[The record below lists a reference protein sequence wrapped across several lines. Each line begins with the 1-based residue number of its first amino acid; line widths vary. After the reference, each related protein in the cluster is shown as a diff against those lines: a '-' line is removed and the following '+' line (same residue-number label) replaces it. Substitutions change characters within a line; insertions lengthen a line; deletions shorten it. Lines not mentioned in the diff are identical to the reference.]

1 MNHPI
6 SLGQPHIDFI
16 PPRGLQNLRVSP
28 QSLWTDPRWR
38 LENPTPGLS
47 DVCSILR
54 WDIDLPDGS
63 SLLDIKWSVLLDS
76 MRRFIWSLLV
86 DPREG
91 KCMKATSMAT
101 TSQMIKLLIRWMV
114 ANGYQSISE
123 LDNEA
128 SWEYVE
134 YVSEVSK
141 EDEGVMPTVS
151 GVWARL
157 HIISLLHKQ
166 SAALV
171 EAGIAPMPV
180 PPFDGRSTFDVAKEV
195 AVRVKNFIPPLPDAV
210 ALPMMAA
217 AERLIGIPAGDVIS
231 LQEIYL
237 TAYRQ
242 GGPGNHIGPGKS
254 LPCRTNATRIPV
266 ASFQFSI
273 LPGESTP
280 WRIPIDTRPR
290 RGSQDDFVVEI
301 RELIMDIRN
310 ACVIVLQSHV
320 GQRISEVMGLK
331 AGVNPETGLPSCIVL
346 RTSRTGLNTVFYL
359 KGLVSK
365 IHSREMEWVI
375 GARPADSAYI
385 PPPVRALIV
394 LEQLFHPW
402 RELGERDD
410 LIVSFV
416 SNRGLPKGKD
426 SIGRP
431 FSAKV
436 GLGQKD
442 FLRRYVDLGVL
453 GDSPDVD
460 IYRDGQVLR
469 THQWRKTFALYVIR
483 TDSRM
488 LPHISQHFKHLSL
501 AMTEQGYIGN
511 DPELIEAMDS
521 VRQQLTAR
529 LFFEAATGKTAYAG
543 HMAALIEEH
552 RAMLAQLIQDKEAA
566 PAYRAVEE
574 WVIENDLRFWFA
586 DHGKCLIRLRPD
598 AARCHQLAGAKD
610 WRNDR
615 PNFEYQEPSVCIG
628 CECFLIDGEHTEFWK
643 QRYHS
648 NQRAVMNAERIG
660 RGDEFYVARQRARQ
674 SAAILRALGH
684 EVLEVSNV
692 S

>member
-1 MNHPI
+1 MNR
-6 SLGQPHIDFI
+6 LNLLEQPHIRLL
-16 PPRGLQNLRVSP
+16 PSAGLPNLAVSP
-28 QSLWTDPRWR
+28 QSLWNDPRWR
-38 LENPTPGLS
+38 LENPTPGIS
-47 DVCSILR
+47 DGCSTLR

-63 SLLDIKWSVLLDS
+63 SLLDSQWASLLES

-91 KCMKATSMAT
+91 KCMKTTSMASV
-101 TSQMIKLLIRWMV
+101 SQMIASLIRWMV

-123 LDNEA
+123 LDNAA
-128 SWEYVE
+128 SWEYVD
-134 YVSEVSK
+134 YVSEVGT
-141 EDEGVMPTVS
+141 EDTGVVPTVS

-171 EAGIAPMPV
+171 EAGVAPMPV
-180 PPFDGRSTFDVAKEV
+180 PPFDGRSPFDVAKDV
-195 AVRVKNFIPPLPDAV
+195 AVRVKKCIPPLPDAV
-210 ALPMMAA
+210 ALPTMAA
-217 AERLIGIPAGDVIS
+217 AERMIAQPADDILRVQA
-231 LQEIYL
+231 LYL
-237 TAYRQ
+237 AAYQQ
-242 GGPGNHIGPGKS
+242 GGPGNHIGPGTS
-254 LPCRTNATRIPV
+254 LPQRTDAARRVV
-266 ASFQFSI
+266 AAYQFST
-273 LPGESTP
+273 LAGESAP
-280 WRIPIDTRPR
+280 WHIPIETRK
-290 RGSQDDFVVEI
+290 RGKKNDFVA
-301 RELIMDIRN
+301 DIRN
-310 ACVIVLQSHV
+310 LIGDILIACVIVLQSHV
-320 GQRISEVMGLK
+320 GQRISEIMGLK
-331 AGVNPETGLPSCIVL
+331 AGINPDTGLPSCIVL

-375 GARPADSAYI
+375 GARPTDSAYI

-410 LIVSFV
+410 LIVSFTAG
-416 SNRGLPKGKD
+416 RGLPKSKA

-431 FSAKV
+431 YSSKI

-442 FLRRYVDLGVL
+442 FLRRYVDLGIAGENL
-453 GDSPDVD
+453 EVD
-460 IYRDGQVLR
+460 AYLDGQALR

-511 DPELIEAMDS
+511 DPELIEAMDT

-529 LFFEAATGKTAYAG
+529 LFFEAATGKTTYAG
-543 HMAALIEEH
+543 HMATLIGEH
-552 RAMLAQLIQDKEAA
+552 RAMLAQLVQDKEATL
-566 PAYRAVEE
+566 AYRAVEE
-574 WVIENDLRFWFA
+574 WVIENDLRIWFA

-598 AARCHQLAGAKD
+598 LARCHQLGGTAD

-615 PNFEYQEPSVCIG
+615 PNFELREPSVCAG
-628 CECFLIDGEHTEFWK
+628 CECFLIDGEHIEFWK

-648 NQRAVMNAERIG
+648 NHSAFVNAERVG

-674 SAAILRALGH
+674 AAAILRALGH
-684 EVLEVSNV
+684 EVLEVNNAP
-692 S
+692 